1 MLILEKS
8 WYNLNIDISNALH
21 KDWVFPDLEK
31 SHVFFATTEKLFNL
45 EWVSYMESLGIFL
58 GNRHLIFFKKSS
70 MQENTAHVD
79 LGSENYA
86 IPFAL
91 NWAIGGNGS
100 KMYWYKEKTKGT
112 EIKKQNIWGTPEHKK
127 LITIFWK
134 LSDLEKIDVCELKSS
149 LVLVRVDIPHNVLLG
164 DEDRWSISVRLNY
177 HKLDIHTWENA
188 VNFLT
193 NKNLLILS

>member
-1 MLILEKS
+1 LEKS

-100 KMYWYKEKTKGT
+100 KMYWYKEKLKAQKLKNKIFGVHP
-112 EIKKQNIWGTPEHKK
+112 NI
-127 LITIFWK
+127 
-134 LSDLEKIDVCELKSS
+134 
-149 LVLVRVDIPHNVLLG
+149 
-164 DEDRWSISVRLNY
+164 
-177 HKLDIHTWENA
+177 
-188 VNFLT
+188 
-193 NKNLLILS
+193 KNLLLFFGNCQI